1 MAYKLSVIAKNYW
14 SSDFLKVQLEELFG
28 SLFQIS
34 CHSPDTNPI
43 MPVYNSDMILLHE
56 PSVLD
61 QMQPYIRCDC
71 PVLLMRRTIT
81 ADALERIKNIPEGAT
96 AVVVNLNDYM
106 ARETLVN
113 IYQLGVKGVH
123 MMIWCPESGEFPE
136 CDYIITPRIYDFLP
150 DNNTPKILLG
160 SRILDADIIMDI
172 LSYFNVDINA
182 ADEIIKC
189 HMLKTPNFF
198 HGVNYLLENNR
209 FLSVQW
215 ELLFNKINKAIAVV
229 SRNNKISSMNHLF
242 EQYLG
247 IEPQISYSLEEIALI
262 NPQLEPIL
270 SSNELHNELVDI
282 EGRKFVLNID
292 NMYNKSHCIGKVITL
307 ELYNQIQSVQQAVHR
322 KMVGKENVGK
332 YTFEDILGNDH
343 AFLKNIDLCKRIAN
357 SSSPVLIYGES
368 GTGKELLASAIHNY
382 SCRASQPYVAV
393 NCAGIPNELMESEF
407 FGYQEGAFTGAK
419 RGGSIGLFE
428 RANGGTL
435 FLDEV
440 SEIPFNLQARL
451 LRAIQEKEIRKVGA
465 NYVIN
470 IDVRIIAATNKD
482 IYQMVEHNQFRRD
495 LYYRL
500 NVFPISLP
508 SLRKRTDDIEMLCR
522 HFLASEDASRRAT
535 KEFYIFARS
544 YSWPG
549 NIRELRNLIEFMCVT
564 TDSDIGVRNLPDYL
578 KNQKFFNKINYDE
591 KISFCQLL
599 MLKSISACADKGFG
613 SGRRSLCSYFSDNYF
628 DISEMETRK
637 ILDELEQ
644 EGLLIIH
651 KGRTGCELTDSGR
664 LYVG

>member
-1 MAYKLSVIAKNYW
+1 MEYKLSVIAKNYW
-14 SSDFLKVQLEELFG
+14 SSDFLKTQLEELFG

-43 MPVYNSDMILLHE
+43 MPVYNADMILLHE

-113 IYQLGVKGVH
+113 IYQLGVKRIN
-123 MMIWCPESGEFPE
+123 MTIWCPESDEFPA
-136 CDYIITPRIYDFLP
+136 CDYIITPRVYDFLP
-150 DNNTPKILLG
+150 ESNTPKIILG

-172 LSYFNVDINA
+172 LSYFNVDIKVT
-182 ADEIIKC
+182 DEIIKY
-189 HMLKTPNFF
+189 HMLKAPNFF

-215 ELLFNKINKAIAVV
+215 ELLFNKINKGIAVV
-229 SRNNKISSMNHLF
+229 SQNNKISSMNHLF

-247 IEPQISYSLEEIALI
+247 IEPQLSYSLEEIALI
-262 NPQLEPIL
+262 NPQLESIL
-270 SSNELHNELVDI
+270 GSNELHNELVDI
-282 EGRKFVLNID
+282 DGRKLVLNID

-343 AFLKNIDLCKRIAN
+343 TFIKNIDLCKRIAN

-435 FLDEV
+435 FLDEI

-508 SLRKRTDDIEMLCR
+508 PLRKRTEDIEMLCR
-522 HFLASEDASRRAT
+522 HFLASEDVSRRAT
-535 KEFYIFARS
+535 KEFYIFARA

-578 KNQKFFNKINYDE
+578 KNQKFYNKISYDE

-599 MLKSISACADKGFG
+599 MLKSIAVCADKGLG
-613 SGRRSLCSYFSDNYF
+613 SGRRSLCSYFSENYF

-651 KGRTGCELTDSGR
+651 KGRTGCELTDSGH
-664 LYVG
+664 LYVD